1 MPLQPLK
8 THHVAVPEFPTDH
21 PLPEHRPPRVRT
33 AVLLALFLGP
43 FGLMYVSV
51 GAGLFMLFV
60 LVTLGLFTVGMGIV
74 PVWLLCVA
82 WAYLAASHRAE
93 QPGTK
98 QVD

>member
-1 MPLQPLK
+1 M
-8 THHVAVPEFPTDH
+8 AVPDFPTDH
-21 PLPEHRPPRVRT
+21 PQPPRQPPRVRT
-33 AVLLALFLGP
+33 AVLLALILGP

-82 WAYLAASHRAE
+82 WAYFASSHRAE
-93 QPGTK
+93 GS
-98 QVD
+98 